1 MPKLPVFLDVAGRR
15 AVIVGGGAVAA
26 RKAAV
31 LSRAGATIVVIAP
44 ELHSELRMMVEDGR
58 VEWLEK
64 KFERGDLP
72 DAFLVFAATNLAS
85 VNREV
90 ELDARERNQM
100 VSLADESGESDFHL
114 GATIDR
120 GDITVSVTTGGRS
133 PALSRLV
140 RDRIEQA
147 LTPQLAR
154 LAEILGELREPAK
167 RDLAT
172 DGERK
177 RFFDA
182 ILQSDIEALLAE
194 QDDSAALQKLAAICN
209 AFGVKRGASC

>member
-31 LSRAGATIVVIAP
+31 LARAGAKIVVIAP
-44 ELHSELRMMVEDGR
+44 ELHSELRTMVEDGS
-58 VEWLEK
+58 VEWFEK

-72 DAFLVFAATNLAS
+72 EALLVFAATNLAS

-90 ELDARERNQM
+90 ELEARTKNQL
-100 VSLADESGESDFHL
+100 VSLADESGDSDFQL
-114 GATIDR
+114 GAAIER
-120 GDITVSVTTGGRS
+120 GDITVSVATGGRS

-154 LAEILGELREPAK
+154 LAEILGDLRESAK

-172 DGERK
+172 DAERK

-182 ILQSDIEALLAE
+182 ILQSDIEVLLCS
-194 QDDSAALQKLAAICN
+194 DDSAAERRLAAICRD
-209 AFGVKRGASC
+209 FGVKLVASS